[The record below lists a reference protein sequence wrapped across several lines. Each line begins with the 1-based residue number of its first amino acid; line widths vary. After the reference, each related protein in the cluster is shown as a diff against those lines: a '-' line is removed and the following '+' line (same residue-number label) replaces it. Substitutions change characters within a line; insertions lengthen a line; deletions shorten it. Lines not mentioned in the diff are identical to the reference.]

1 LNNTAFKHRQS
12 LFLNQSE
19 TARKYFLEIMM
30 QNLRTWILANK
41 IAAFVVVM
49 HLLLIVG
56 FQSGM
61 VRTKS
66 ASNMGDT
73 VVANLLEATPQK
85 EKSTVSRP
93 TPVKPTEKKRPELTP
108 TPMTTTTGSLAAPTQ
123 EPSLPASSLG
133 GSSTGDPKTI
143 SISQAQCSV
152 PEPFYPNLSRRMS
165 EEGKTMVRLFIN
177 ESGTVEKVA
186 LAQSSGI
193 QRLDQAA
200 LDAGMR
206 VRCKPFIEFGKA
218 IKVTAIQP
226 YIFRLE

>member
-1 LNNTAFKHRQS
+1 MQS
-12 LFLNQSE
+12 
-19 TARKYFLEIMM
+19 I
-30 QNLRTWILANK
+30 RTWILANK
-41 IAAFVVVM
+41 IAACVVFM
-49 HLLLIVG
+49 HLRLIIG

-61 VRTKS
+61 DLTKS

-73 VVANLLEATPQK
+73 VIANLLDANPQK
-85 EKSTVSRP
+85 EKSIVSRP
-93 TPVKPTEKKRPELTP
+93 TPVKPVEKKSVEATP
-108 TPMTTTTGSLAAPTQ
+108 TPITTTTGSVTSPNQ
-123 EPSLPASSLG
+123 ESSLPASSLG
-133 GSSTGDPKTI
+133 GSSTGDPKTV

-152 PEPFYPNLSRRMS
+152 PEPFYPNLSRRMG
-165 EEGKTMVRLFIN
+165 EEGKTLVRLFIN
-177 ESGTVEKVA
+177 ESGAVEKVA

-193 QRLDQAA
+193 HRLDQAA

>member
-1 LNNTAFKHRQS
+1 
-12 LFLNQSE
+12 
-19 TARKYFLEIMM
+19 MM
-30 QNLRTWILANK
+30 QSLRTWILANK
-41 IAAFVVVM
+41 IAAFVVFM
-49 HLLLIVG
+49 HLMLIIG
-56 FQSGM
+56 FQSG
-61 VRTKS
+61 VDRTKS

-73 VVANLLEATPQK
+73 VVANLLDANPQK

-93 TPVKPTEKKRPELTP
+93 TPVKPVEKKKNEITP
-108 TPMTTTTGSLAAPTQ
+108 TPVTTTTGNLTAPTP
-123 EPSLPASSLG
+123 ESSMPASSLG

-152 PEPFYPNLSRRMS
+152 PEPFYPNLSRRMG

-177 ESGTVEKVA
+177 ESGVVEKVA

-193 QRLDQAA
+193 HRLDQAA

-206 VRCKPFIEFGKA
+206 VRCKPFIEFGKT
-218 IKVTAIQP
+218 IKVTVIQP

>member
-1 LNNTAFKHRQS
+1 
-12 LFLNQSE
+12 
-19 TARKYFLEIMM
+19 MM
-30 QNLRTWILANK
+30 QSLRTWILANK
-41 IAAFVVVM
+41 IAVFVVVM

-56 FQSGM
+56 FQSG
-61 VRTKS
+61 VDRTKS

-73 VVANLLEATPQK
+73 VLANLLDANPQK

-93 TPVKPTEKKRPELTP
+93 TPVKPVEKKKVEATP
-108 TPMTTTTGSLAAPTQ
+108 TPITTTTGSVTPPSQ
-123 EPSLPASSLG
+123 ESSLPASSLG

-152 PEPFYPNLSRRMS
+152 PEPFYPNLSRRMG
-165 EEGKTMVRLFIN
+165 EEGKTLVRLFIN
-177 ESGTVEKVA
+177 EAGIVEKVA

-193 QRLDQAA
+193 HRLDQAA

>member
-1 LNNTAFKHRQS
+1 
-12 LFLNQSE
+12 
-19 TARKYFLEIMM
+19 MM

-41 IAAFVVVM
+41 IAAFVLLM
-49 HLLLIVG
+49 HFLLIVG

-61 VRTKS
+61 DRSKS

-73 VVANLLEATPQK
+73 IVANLLDSNPQK
-85 EKSTVSRP
+85 EKSTVARP
-93 TPVKPTEKKRPELTP
+93 APAKPVEKKKSESTP
-108 TPMTTTTGSLAAPTQ
+108 TPITTTTGSLAAPVQ
-123 EPSLPASSLG
+123 ESSMPASSLG
-133 GSSTGDPKTI
+133 GSSAGDPKII

-152 PEPFYPNLSRRMS
+152 PEPFYPNLSRRMG

-177 ESGTVEKVA
+177 ESGAVEKVA

-193 QRLDQAA
+193 HRLDQAA

>member
-1 LNNTAFKHRQS
+1 
-12 LFLNQSE
+12 
-19 TARKYFLEIMM
+19 MM

-41 IAAFVVVM
+41 IAAFVLLM
-49 HLLLIVG
+49 HFLLIVG

-61 VRTKS
+61 DRSKS

-73 VVANLLEATPQK
+73 VVANLLDANPQK
-85 EKSTVSRP
+85 EKSTVERP
-93 TPVKPTEKKRPELTP
+93 NPVKPVEKKKSEATP
-108 TPMTTTTGSLAAPTQ
+108 TPITTTTGSFTAPAP
-123 EPSLPASSLG
+123 ESSLPASSLG
-133 GSSTGDPKTI
+133 GSSSGNPKTV

-152 PEPFYPNLSRRMS
+152 PEPFYPNLSRRMG

-177 ESGTVEKVA
+177 ESGAVEKVA

-193 QRLDQAA
+193 HRLDQAA

>member
-1 LNNTAFKHRQS
+1 
-12 LFLNQSE
+12 
-19 TARKYFLEIMM
+19 MM
-30 QNLRTWILANK
+30 QSLRTWILANK

-61 VRTKS
+61 DRSKS

-73 VVANLLEATPQK
+73 VVANLLDANPQK
-85 EKSTVSRP
+85 EKSTVERP
-93 TPVKPTEKKRPELTP
+93 NPVKPVEKKKSESTP
-108 TPMTTTTGSLAAPTQ
+108 APIITSTGSFTAPAP
-123 EPSLPASSLG
+123 ESSMPASSLG
-133 GSSTGDPKTI
+133 GSSSGDPKTI

-152 PEPFYPNLSRRMS
+152 PEPFYPNLSKRMG

-177 ESGTVEKVA
+177 ESGAIEKVA

-193 QRLDQAA
+193 HRLDQAA

-218 IKVTAIQP
+218 IKVTVIQP

>member
-1 LNNTAFKHRQS
+1 MQS
-12 LFLNQSE
+12 
-19 TARKYFLEIMM
+19 
-30 QNLRTWILANK
+30 LRTWILANK
-41 IAAFVVVM
+41 IAAFVVFM

-61 VRTKS
+61 DRTKS

-73 VVANLLEATPQK
+73 VVANLLDANPQK
-85 EKSTVSRP
+85 EKSTVPRP
-93 TPVKPTEKKRPELTP
+93 TPVKPVEKKKVEATP
-108 TPMTTTTGSLAAPTQ
+108 TPITTTTGSFTPPNQ
-123 EPSLPASSLG
+123 ESSLPASSLG
-133 GSSTGDPKTI
+133 GSSTGDPKTV

-152 PEPFYPNLSRRMS
+152 PEPFYPNLSRRMG
-165 EEGKTMVRLFIN
+165 EEGKTLVRLFIN
-177 ESGTVEKVA
+177 ESGAVEKVA

-193 QRLDQAA
+193 HRLDQAA

>member
-1 LNNTAFKHRQS
+1 
-12 LFLNQSE
+12 
-19 TARKYFLEIMM
+19 
-30 QNLRTWILANK
+30 
-41 IAAFVVVM
+41 M
-49 HLLLIVG
+49 HLMLIIG
-56 FQSGM
+56 FQSG
-61 VRTKS
+61 VDRKKS

-73 VVANLLEATPQK
+73 VVANLLDANPQK

-93 TPVKPTEKKRPELTP
+93 TPVKPVEKKKNEATP
-108 TPMTTTTGSLAAPTQ
+108 APVTTTTGSFTAPIP

-133 GSSTGDPKTI
+133 GSSSGDPKTI

-152 PEPFYPNLSRRMS
+152 PEPFYPNLSRRMG

-177 ESGTVEKVA
+177 ESGAVEKVA

-193 QRLDQAA
+193 HRLDQAA

>member
-1 LNNTAFKHRQS
+1 ML
-12 LFLNQSE
+12 
-19 TARKYFLEIMM
+19 

-49 HLLLIVG
+49 HLLLIIG

-61 VRTKS
+61 DRTKS

-73 VVANLLEATPQK
+73 VVASLLDTNPQK
-85 EKSTVSRP
+85 EKSTVARP
-93 TPVKPTEKKRPELTP
+93 NPVKPVEKKKSESTP
-108 TPMTTTTGSLAAPTQ
+108 TPIATATGNFTAPTQ
-123 EPSLPASSLG
+123 ESSLPASSLG

-152 PEPFYPNLSRRMS
+152 PEPFYPNLSRRMG

-177 ESGTVEKVA
+177 ESGAVEKVA

-193 QRLDQAA
+193 HRLDQAA

-206 VRCKPFIEFGKA
+206 VRCKPFIESGKA

>member
-1 LNNTAFKHRQS
+1 
-12 LFLNQSE
+12 
-19 TARKYFLEIMM
+19 MM
-30 QNLRTWILANK
+30 QSLRTWILANK
-41 IAAFVVVM
+41 IAAFVVFM
-49 HLLLIVG
+49 HLLLIIG

-61 VRTKS
+61 DRTKS

-73 VVANLLEATPQK
+73 VVANLLDANPQK

-93 TPVKPTEKKRPELTP
+93 TPVKPVEKKKVEATP
-108 TPMTTTTGSLAAPTQ
+108 TPITTTTGSFTPPNQ
-123 EPSLPASSLG
+123 ESSLPASSLG

-152 PEPFYPNLSRRMS
+152 PEPFYPNLSRRMG

-177 ESGTVEKVA
+177 ESGAVEKVA

-193 QRLDQAA
+193 HRLDQAA

>member
-1 LNNTAFKHRQS
+1 
-12 LFLNQSE
+12 
-19 TARKYFLEIMM
+19 MM
-30 QNLRTWILANK
+30 QSLRTWILANK
-41 IAAFVVVM
+41 IAAFVLLM
-49 HLLLIVG
+49 HFLLIVG

-61 VRTKS
+61 DRTKS

-73 VVANLLEATPQK
+73 IVANLLDANPQK
-85 EKSTVSRP
+85 EKSTVARP
-93 TPVKPTEKKRPELTP
+93 DPVKPVEKKKSESTP
-108 TPMTTTTGSLAAPTQ
+108 TPITTTTGSFAAPAQ
-123 EPSLPASSLG
+123 ESSMPASSLG

-152 PEPFYPNLSRRMS
+152 PEPFYPNLSRRMG
-165 EEGKTMVRLFIN
+165 EAGKTMVRLFIN
-177 ESGTVEKVA
+177 ESGAVEKVA

-193 QRLDQAA
+193 HRLDQAA

>member
-1 LNNTAFKHRQS
+1 MQS
-12 LFLNQSE
+12 
-19 TARKYFLEIMM
+19 
-30 QNLRTWILANK
+30 LRTWILANK
-41 IAAFVVVM
+41 IAAFVVFM

-61 VRTKS
+61 DRTKS

-73 VVANLLEATPQK
+73 VVASLLDANPQK

-93 TPVKPTEKKRPELTP
+93 TPVKPVEKKKVEATP
-108 TPMTTTTGSLAAPTQ
+108 TPITTTTGSFTPPQ
-123 EPSLPASSLG
+123 ESSLPASSLG
-133 GSSTGDPKTI
+133 GSSTGDPKTV

-152 PEPFYPNLSRRMS
+152 PEPFYPNLSRRMG
-165 EEGKTMVRLFIN
+165 EEGKTLVRLFIN
-177 ESGTVEKVA
+177 ESGAVEKVA

-193 QRLDQAA
+193 HRLDQAA

>member
-1 LNNTAFKHRQS
+1 
-12 LFLNQSE
+12 
-19 TARKYFLEIMM
+19 MM
-30 QNLRTWILANK
+30 QSLRTWILANK
-41 IAAFVVVM
+41 IAAFVVFM
-49 HLLLIVG
+49 HLMLIIG
-56 FQSGM
+56 FQSG
-61 VRTKS
+61 VDRTKS

-73 VVANLLEATPQK
+73 VVVNLLDANPQK

-93 TPVKPTEKKRPELTP
+93 TPVKPVEKKKNEITP
-108 TPMTTTTGSLAAPTQ
+108 TPVTTTTGNLTAPTP
-123 EPSLPASSLG
+123 ESSMPASSLG

-152 PEPFYPNLSRRMS
+152 PEPFYPNLSRRMG

-177 ESGTVEKVA
+177 ESGVVEKVA

-193 QRLDQAA
+193 HRLDQAA

>member
-1 LNNTAFKHRQS
+1 MLQK
-12 LFLNQSE
+12 
-19 TARKYFLEIMM
+19 
-30 QNLRTWILANK
+30 LRTWILANK
-41 IAAFVVVM
+41 IAAFVVAM
-49 HLLLIVG
+49 HLLLIIG

-61 VRTKS
+61 DRTKS

-73 VVANLLEATPQK
+73 VVASLLDTNPQK
-85 EKSTVSRP
+85 EKSTVARP
-93 TPVKPTEKKRPELTP
+93 NPVKPVEKKKSEPTP
-108 TPMTTTTGSLAAPTQ
+108 TPITTTTGSFTAPPQ
-123 EPSLPASSLG
+123 ESSLPASSLG

-152 PEPFYPNLSRRMS
+152 PEPFYPNLSRRMG

-177 ESGTVEKVA
+177 ESGAVEKVA

-193 QRLDQAA
+193 HRLDQAA

-206 VRCKPFIEFGKA
+206 VRCKPFIESGKA

>member
-1 LNNTAFKHRQS
+1 
-12 LFLNQSE
+12 
-19 TARKYFLEIMM
+19 MM
-30 QNLRTWILANK
+30 QSLRTWILANK
-41 IAAFVVVM
+41 IAAFVVFM
-49 HLLLIVG
+49 HLLLIIG

-61 VRTKS
+61 DRTKS

-73 VVANLLEATPQK
+73 VVANLLDANPQK

-93 TPVKPTEKKRPELTP
+93 TPVKPVEKKKVEATP
-108 TPMTTTTGSLAAPTQ
+108 TPITTTTGSFTPPNQ
-123 EPSLPASSLG
+123 ESSLPASSLG

-152 PEPFYPNLSRRMS
+152 PEPFYPNLSRRMG

-177 ESGTVEKVA
+177 ESGSVEKVA

-193 QRLDQAA
+193 HRLDQAA